1 MKMNEATTFDVMF
14 METIYPWLY
23 GLKNIN
29 MLLMKK
35 SPSPK
40 NPCKSCGKQF
50 VYLIKLLLNDFCCI
64 CLIINDIIYCF
75 RHRCI

>member
-1 MKMNEATTFDVMF
+1 MKMNEVITFDVMF

-35 SPSPK
+35 VFHPK
-40 NPCKSCGKQF
+40 FLANLAISN
-50 VYLIKLLLNDFCCI
+50 LST
-64 CLIINDIIYCF
+64 
-75 RHRCI
+75 